1 MPTSEGIVAANE
13 KRELVPTTTRLA
25 QNEQN
30 NSPNYNALLA
40 VPLFSTKDGDV
51 LKFAVSLAG
60 VGSLASPMFALTG
73 RPAMALGLFAL
84 PWAYTYYEWRTRVQ
98 SQTFA
103 LAGDVAS
110 KCKLLDVS
118 DCAHCTSIRVRQLKK
133 ALQPPPSPAGGSN
146 YPKIDEATLQ
156 KVIAE
161 VLPDMQN
168 QGYTEVDGQTKR
180 PNAVLQAVT
189 SDFGVER
196 LVRIPGAWSSKNS
209 AAAGEERLWIGV
221 AEKAPKWVGDEQ
233 CVHLCMAQ
241 GGGGNSES
249 ASATANAMIMPM
261 LTRVAADDLVA

>member
-1 MPTSEGIVAANE
+1 MG
-13 KRELVPTTTRLA
+13 
-25 QNEQN
+25 
-30 NSPNYNALLA
+30 
-40 VPLFSTKDGDV
+40 
-51 LKFAVSLAG
+51 
-60 VGSLASPMFALTG
+60 
-73 RPAMALGLFAL
+73 ALGLFAL

-168 QGYTEVDGQTKR
+168 QGYTEVDGTTKR
-180 PNAVLQAVT
+180 PNAILQAVT